1 MFAMGTMQARE
12 RGLEHN
18 LLMQWVGKNKR
29 ENWMVENTELSPGQL
44 ILVFVCLMVAFSS
57 SIAILGL
64 EMAYVFIQSRW
75 AHLVR

>member
-12 RGLEHN
+12 TGVEHS

-29 ENWMVENTELSPGQL
+29 EHWTVENTDLSPGQL
-44 ILVFVCLMVAFSS
+44 ILVFVCLMVAFSL

-64 EMAYVFIQSRW
+64 EMAYVFIKSR
-75 AHLVR
+75 